1 MKNIT
6 LTLVVLLLL
15 GANLT
20 AQETKAI
27 DLMSK
32 ALYEENISAD
42 YAKASLIYQQVLK
55 DFSQDKKAC
64 GQATYRLGLCAEKLG
79 QVKAQEY
86 FQSVV
91 ENFSDQQDLVNLA
104 RAKLNN
110 SGGAKYFTDERD
122 GKKYKYVTVGRQ
134 VWMAENLAYMP
145 KVSQLKEQGGIWV
158 NDYNGT
164 DTAEARRTDNYLKY
178 GCLYDFEE
186 AKKSC
191 PAGWHLS
198 TNADWLTLERYLG
211 FDDPTSNRELSGQT
225 KGAPKV
231 NYIINSADGQKSYQS
246 NLTGLSLSRSG
257 IRIVGGSGYPTSF
270 SYFSSQYWVSSSE
283 QDHYSISLGGIN
295 GYARGYFWNLEYGMS
310 VRCVRN
316 SNGISRVP
324 AHPSKLYQ
332 PLNGERVIGL
342 VNIQVGVEK
351 TDLVD
356 SVKLFIQ
363 NGNQIQL
370 ICTDYSSL
378 GSYLPRSQNP
388 AFDLGWDTYS
398 FKDGRYQLSV
408 ITYHYGDQQ
417 DTLNFSLEVVNKY
430 PIKKDGEFVDIRD
443 GKVYPFV
450 NIGKASWMA
459 KNLDFIVDEGSGS
472 FCYND
477 LVTNCRT
484 YGRLYTHKTAL
495 KACPTGWHL
504 PSNDEWLELEIS
516 LGMDTTMLSDGRYYN
531 LDKTGQKVKSEIGWQ
546 NQLNITTKEMVN
558 GAGTNESGLNILP
571 GGYLKGNFG
580 YSNRGDYTSLWTS
593 SVDEK
598 FRPQYRSVQS
608 WPQCIDR
615 DYDREGQEANYVRCI
630 KDTPPTKN

>member
-1 MKNIT
+1 MKKII
-6 LTLVVLLLL
+6 LSLAVLILALISL
-15 GANLT
+15 N
-20 AQETKAI
+20 AQETKAV

-32 ALYEENISAD
+32 ALYEENINAD
-42 YAKASLIYQQVLK
+42 YNKASLIYQQVLK
-55 DFSQDKKAC
+55 DYPQNNKVC

-79 QVKAQEY
+79 QVKAEDY
-86 FQSVV
+86 FIKVV
-91 ENFSDQQDLVNLA
+91 ENFSDQPDLVNLA
-104 RAKLNN
+104 RAKVNN
-110 SGGAKYFTDERD
+110 SGGTKYFTDERD
-122 GKKYKYVTVGRQ
+122 GKKYKYVTIGRQ

-158 NDYNGT
+158 KDYNGT

-211 FDDPTSNRELSGQT
+211 FEEPISINELFGQS
-225 KGAPKV
+225 KVAPKV
-231 NYIINSADGQKSYQS
+231 KYIVNSAVGQKNYQS
-246 NLTGLSLSRSG
+246 NLTGLSLSPGGR
-257 IRIVGGSGYPTSF
+257 RIVGQPEYPTSF
-270 SYFSSQYWVSSSE
+270 SDFSSYFWASSNQ
-283 QDHYSISLGGIN
+283 QDHYAVSLDQVIA
-295 GYARGYFWNLEYGMS
+295 YSRSYFWNPDYGMS
-310 VRCVRN
+310 VRCIRN
-316 SNGISRVP
+316 NNGINPVP
-324 AHPSKLYQ
+324 AHPTILYQ
-332 PLNGERVIGL
+332 PLSGEKVIGL

-388 AFDLGWDTYS
+388 AFDLGWDTYN

-408 ITYHYGDQQ
+408 ITYHYGNQQ
-417 DTLNFSLEVVNKY
+417 DTLSFSLEVFNDY
-430 PIKKDGEFVDIRD
+430 PIKKDGEFVDNRD
-443 GKVYPFV
+443 GKKYPFV

-477 LVTNCRT
+477 LVTNCIT
-484 YGRLYTHKTAL
+484 YGRLYSHKTAL
-495 KACPTGWHL
+495 KACPAGWHL
-504 PSNDEWLELEIS
+504 PSNEEWLELEIS

-531 LDKTGQKVKSEIGWQ
+531 LDKTGQKLKSEIGWQ
-546 NQLNITTKEMVN
+546 NQLNIRTKEMVN

-571 GGYLKGNFG
+571 GGYLERNWRYMNMGG
-580 YSNRGDYTSLWTS
+580 YTSLWTS

-615 DYDREGQEANYVRCI
+615 DFDRDGQEANYVRCI
-630 KDTPPTKN
+630 KDTPPTKK